1 MYDSIF
7 HSWAEGLNIGYLTAE
22 YMDGNFYDSVFRSF
36 CSNSDSVWPNR
47 QGRTVMNR
55 TQKGAWFTF
64 GVAIL
69 LLTFGLII
77 FTQMFADGAAS
88 IALVRIWLLVIL
100 FFMGI
105 SAVLLRIKQSRAE
118 VDFDE
123 RDNSIKKNAVLV
135 SFASFCTLLFAAGII
150 PSFVAG
156 DEGSIPVCLLPIIN
170 LGVFLIVMLVYSA
183 AILVQYGWGIKE
195 KNHE

>member
-1 MYDSIF
+1 
-7 HSWAEGLNIGYLTAE
+7 
-22 YMDGNFYDSVFRSF
+22 
-36 CSNSDSVWPNR
+36 
-47 QGRTVMNR
+47 MNK
-55 TQKGAWFTF
+55 TQKIAWFTF

-77 FTQMFADGAAS
+77 FTQMFAAGATS
-88 IALVRIWLLVIL
+88 ITLVRIWLLVIL

-105 SAVLLRIKQSRAE
+105 SVVLLRIKQSRAE

-135 SFASFCTLLFAAGII
+135 SFVSLWVLLFAASII

-156 DEGSIPVCLLPIIN
+156 DAGSIPVCLLPIIN
-170 LGVFLIVMLVYSA
+170 FGVFLIVMLVHSV
-183 AILVQYGWGIKE
+183 AILVQYGWGGKDGG
-195 KNHE
+195 K

>member
-1 MYDSIF
+1 
-7 HSWAEGLNIGYLTAE
+7 
-22 YMDGNFYDSVFRSF
+22 
-36 CSNSDSVWPNR
+36 
-47 QGRTVMNR
+47 MNR

-64 GVAIL
+64 GAAIL

-77 FTQMFADGAAS
+77 FTQMFADGATS
-88 IALVRIWLLVIL
+88 ITLVRIWLLVIL

-135 SFASFCTLLFAAGII
+135 SFISLWVLLFAASII

>member
-1 MYDSIF
+1 
-7 HSWAEGLNIGYLTAE
+7 
-22 YMDGNFYDSVFRSF
+22 
-36 CSNSDSVWPNR
+36 
-47 QGRTVMNR
+47 MNR

-77 FTQMFADGAAS
+77 FTQMFASGATS
-88 IALVRIWLLVIL
+88 IRLVRIWSLVIL

-105 SAVLLRIKQSRAE
+105 SVVLLRIKQSRAE
-118 VDFDE
+118 VNFDE

-135 SFASFCTLLFAAGII
+135 SFISLWVLLFAASII

-156 DEGSIPVCLLPIIN
+156 DAGSIPVCLLPIIN
-170 LGVFLIVMLVYSA
+170 LGVFIIVMLVYSV

>member
-1 MYDSIF
+1 
-7 HSWAEGLNIGYLTAE
+7 
-22 YMDGNFYDSVFRSF
+22 
-36 CSNSDSVWPNR
+36 
-47 QGRTVMNR
+47 MNR

-77 FTQMFADGAAS
+77 FTQMFADGATS
-88 IALVRIWLLVIL
+88 ITLVRIWLLVIL

-135 SFASFCTLLFAAGII
+135 SFISLWVLLFAASII

-156 DEGSIPVCLLPIIN
+156 DAGSIPVCLLPIIN
-170 LGVFLIVMLVYSA
+170 LGVFIIVMLVYSA
-183 AILVQYGWGIKE
+183 AILVQYGWGQKE

>member
-1 MYDSIF
+1 
-7 HSWAEGLNIGYLTAE
+7 
-22 YMDGNFYDSVFRSF
+22 
-36 CSNSDSVWPNR
+36 
-47 QGRTVMNR
+47 MNK

-77 FTQMFADGAAS
+77 FTQMFAAGATS
-88 IALVRIWLLVIL
+88 IKLVRIWLLVIL

-105 SAVLLRIKQSRAE
+105 SVVLLRIKQSRAE

-135 SFASFCTLLFAAGII
+135 SFISLWVL
-150 PSFVAG
+150 
-156 DEGSIPVCLLPIIN
+156 
-170 LGVFLIVMLVYSA
+170 
-183 AILVQYGWGIKE
+183 
-195 KNHE
+195 

>member
-1 MYDSIF
+1 
-7 HSWAEGLNIGYLTAE
+7 
-22 YMDGNFYDSVFRSF
+22 
-36 CSNSDSVWPNR
+36 
-47 QGRTVMNR
+47 MNR
-55 TQKGAWFTF
+55 TQKGAWFIF

-77 FTQMFADGAAS
+77 FTQMFAAGATS
-88 IALVRIWLLVIL
+88 ITLVRIWLLVIL

-123 RDNSIKKNAVLV
+123 RDNTIKKNAVLV
-135 SFASFCTLLFAAGII
+135 SFVSLWVLLFAASII

-156 DEGSIPVCLLPIIN
+156 DGGSIPVCLLPIIN
-170 LGVFLIVMLVYSA
+170 FGVFLIVMLVYSA
-183 AILVQYGWGIKE
+183 AVLIHYGRGGQK
-195 KNHE
+195 

>member
-1 MYDSIF
+1 
-7 HSWAEGLNIGYLTAE
+7 
-22 YMDGNFYDSVFRSF
+22 
-36 CSNSDSVWPNR
+36 
-47 QGRTVMNR
+47 MNK

-64 GVAIL
+64 GVVIL

-135 SFASFCTLLFAAGII
+135 SFISLWVLLFTAGII

>member
-1 MYDSIF
+1 
-7 HSWAEGLNIGYLTAE
+7 
-22 YMDGNFYDSVFRSF
+22 
-36 CSNSDSVWPNR
+36 
-47 QGRTVMNR
+47 MNK

-77 FTQMFADGAAS
+77 FTQMFADGATS
-88 IALVRIWLLVIL
+88 ITLVRIWSLVIL

-135 SFASFCTLLFAAGII
+135 SFISLWVLLFAAGII

-156 DEGSIPVCLLPIIN
+156 DAGSIPVCLLPIIN
-170 LGVFLIVMLVYSA
+170 LGVFIIVMLVYSTA
-183 AILVQYGWGIKE
+183 VLVQYGWGIKE

>member
-1 MYDSIF
+1 
-7 HSWAEGLNIGYLTAE
+7 
-22 YMDGNFYDSVFRSF
+22 
-36 CSNSDSVWPNR
+36 
-47 QGRTVMNR
+47 MNK

-77 FTQMFADGAAS
+77 FTQMFADGATS
-88 IALVRIWLLVIL
+88 ITLVRIWSLVIL

-105 SAVLLRIKQSRAE
+105 SAVLLRVKQRRAE
-118 VDFDE
+118 MDFDE

-135 SFASFCTLLFAAGII
+135 SFISLWILLFAASII

-156 DEGSIPVCLLPIIN
+156 DAGSIPVCLLPIIN
-170 LGVFLIVMLVYSA
+170 LGVFLIVMLVYSVA
-183 AILVQYGWGIKE
+183 VLVQYGWGIKE

>member
-1 MYDSIF
+1 
-7 HSWAEGLNIGYLTAE
+7 
-22 YMDGNFYDSVFRSF
+22 
-36 CSNSDSVWPNR
+36 
-47 QGRTVMNR
+47 MNR

-77 FTQMFADGAAS
+77 FTQMFAAGATS
-88 IALVRIWLLVIL
+88 ITLVRIWLLVIL
-100 FFMGI
+100 FFMVI
-105 SAVLLRIKQSRAE
+105 STVLLRIKQSRAE

-135 SFASFCTLLFAAGII
+135 SFVSLWVLLSAASII

-156 DEGSIPVCLLPIIN
+156 DAGSIPVCLLPIIN
-170 LGVFLIVMLVYSA
+170 FGVFIIVMLVYST
-183 AILVQYGWGIKE
+183 AILIQYGRGIKE

>member
-1 MYDSIF
+1 
-7 HSWAEGLNIGYLTAE
+7 
-22 YMDGNFYDSVFRSF
+22 
-36 CSNSDSVWPNR
+36 
-47 QGRTVMNR
+47 MNR

-135 SFASFCTLLFAAGII
+135 SFISLWVLLFTASII

>member
-1 MYDSIF
+1 
-7 HSWAEGLNIGYLTAE
+7 
-22 YMDGNFYDSVFRSF
+22 
-36 CSNSDSVWPNR
+36 
-47 QGRTVMNR
+47 MNK
-55 TQKGAWFTF
+55 TQKIAWFTF

-77 FTQMFADGAAS
+77 FTQMFAAGATS
-88 IALVRIWLLVIL
+88 ITLVRIWLLVIL

-105 SAVLLRIKQSRAE
+105 SVVLLRIKQSRAE

-135 SFASFCTLLFAAGII
+135 SFVSLWVLLFAASII

-156 DEGSIPVCLLPIIN
+156 DAGSIPVCLLPIIN
-170 LGVFLIVMLVYSA
+170 FGVFLIVMLVHSV
-183 AILVQYGWGIKE
+183 AILVQYELG
-195 KNHE
+195 

>member
-1 MYDSIF
+1 
-7 HSWAEGLNIGYLTAE
+7 
-22 YMDGNFYDSVFRSF
+22 
-36 CSNSDSVWPNR
+36 
-47 QGRTVMNR
+47 MNK

-77 FTQMFADGAAS
+77 FTQMFAAGATS
-88 IALVRIWLLVIL
+88 ITLVRIWMLVIL

-135 SFASFCTLLFAAGII
+135 SFISLWVLLFAASII

-156 DEGSIPVCLLPIIN
+156 DAGSIPVCLLPIIN

-183 AILVQYGWGIKE
+183 VVLVQYGWGIKE
-195 KNHE
+195 KNNE

>member
-1 MYDSIF
+1 
-7 HSWAEGLNIGYLTAE
+7 
-22 YMDGNFYDSVFRSF
+22 
-36 CSNSDSVWPNR
+36 
-47 QGRTVMNR
+47 MNR
-55 TQKGAWFTF
+55 AQKGAWFTF